1 VHFFFEKLE
10 VQTLC
15 LPRGS
20 AWNENKI
27 AGAAF
32 IKWEE
37 YRAGTKNER
46 RTLYI
51 ALKILRET
59 KTFEDLRVDGVIIL
73 KWNVETRGV
82 RVQTG
87 LDN

>member
-1 VHFFFEKLE
+1 MHFFLKLE

-20 AWNENKI
+20 AWNANKI
-27 AGAAF
+27 AGSAF

-37 YRAGTKNER
+37 YTAGTKNER